1 MHVGE
6 PVHEANDFFGH
17 TVNYAARV
25 ASSAR
30 GGEIVVSSL
39 VHDLLAQTGEFAFA
53 DARHVELKGIDGP
66 QVVYPLAPA
75 SA

>member
-1 MHVGE
+1 
-6 PVHEANDFFGH
+6 GH

-39 VHDLLAQTGEFAFA
+39 VHDLLVQTGEFAFA
-53 DARHVELKGIDGP
+53 DARRVELKGIDGTE
-66 QVVYPLAPA
+66 VVYPLAVA
-75 SA
+75 SSEPSAD